1 MIKLAINT
9 LIIIITL
16 IGLMSFAFL
25 RNHLVATLLSLEFA
39 SLSVYIILFMAMA
52 QTPDELFVALVY
64 LTLAACEGA
73 LGLSILVAVIKHKGN
88 DFVNA
93 SSLVQ
98 C

>member
-1 MIKLAINT
+1 MK
-9 LIIIITL
+9 LIIKMLIMAVTL
-16 IGLMSFAFL
+16 IGLISFAFL

-39 SLSVYIILFMAMA
+39 SLSVYLMLFTTIA
-52 QTPDELFVALVY
+52 QSPGELYVALVY

-73 LGLSILVAVIKHKGN
+73 LGLSILVAVIKNKGN

-93 SSLVQ
+93 SRLAQ